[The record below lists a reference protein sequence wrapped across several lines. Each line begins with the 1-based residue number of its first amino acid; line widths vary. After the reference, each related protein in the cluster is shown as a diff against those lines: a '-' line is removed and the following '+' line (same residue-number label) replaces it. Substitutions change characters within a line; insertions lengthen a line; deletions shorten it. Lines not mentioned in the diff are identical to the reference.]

1 MEKELLGKLVK
12 EVAIQNKL
20 LALLLCQKD
29 FSKFHDTF
37 CPSETFD
44 KYLEELKKDSEKVF
58 DSIRN

>member
-1 MEKELLGKLVK
+1 MEKELLEKLVK

-29 FSKFHDTF
+29 FSKFHDMF
-37 CPSETFD
+37 SPSETFD